1 MCNINVPRVIAG
13 GIVAGIVI
21 NAFEWLSH
29 LAYGDEAMASLA
41 AHNIEV
47 KVGIGIIVV
56 GTLVGILVGIV
67 AVCLYAGVRPR
78 FGPGVKTAGLVG
90 CSLWLVGPVPAVV
103 GYYFLG
109 IYQNSLLIAGTAV
122 ALIEY
127 VVATI
132 AGAWVYREE

>member
-1 MCNINVPRVIAG
+1 MGKINVPRVIAG
-13 GIVAGIVI
+13 GIVTGIMI

-29 LAYGDEAMASLA
+29 FAYGDEAMSSLA

-56 GTLVGILVGIV
+56 GTLVAILVGIV
-67 AVCLYAGVRPR
+67 AVCLYAGVRPS

-90 CSLWLVGPVPAVV
+90 PVPAVV
-103 GYYFLG
+103 GYCFLG